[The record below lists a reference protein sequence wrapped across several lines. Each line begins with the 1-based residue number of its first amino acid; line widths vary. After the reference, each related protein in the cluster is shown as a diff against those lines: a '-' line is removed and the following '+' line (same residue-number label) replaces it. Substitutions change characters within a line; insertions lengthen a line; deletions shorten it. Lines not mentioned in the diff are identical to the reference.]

1 MSYLPIVKLKN
12 MRKDY
17 QNEKLLHFNKRSIL
31 LKNISKVILVI
42 LGTLIGA
49 GFASGREIYLFFA
62 KYGYLGQLGIILSTI
77 VTAFI
82 LYGVLNIT
90 KEKQINQYA
99 QLLQTINPN
108 HSNINR
114 YIHGIV
120 NSFLLISFIIMV
132 AGFSAYMKQVYQL
145 SIYLS
150 SSLFV
155 LFCYIVFQKSLQG
168 MMKIN
173 SYLVPFLLC
182 FILYLGIK
190 NIPYLVESKAMIET
204 QPKQNG
210 FFISS
215 LLYASYNSIILI
227 PVLVSMKQYIKSQK
241 EITYIVVLS
250 TISIILLSFCIYG
263 LLLKG
268 QFFIQELEL
277 PLLEITR
284 SFGKAFQYLYS
295 FVIIISIFTSA
306 ISTGYSFLEN
316 TSKDKK
322 NYKRNLIGICILAVL
337 VSNIGFSNLVQV
349 LYPLFGLLGFLQIIL
364 IKQYPVK
371 KTKK

>member
-1 MSYLPIVKLKN
+1 M
-12 MRKDY
+12 
-17 QNEKLLHFNKRSIL
+17 
-31 LKNISKVILVI
+31 
-42 LGTLIGA
+42 GTLIGA
-49 GFASGREIYLFFA
+49 GFASGREIYLFFG
-62 KYGYLGQLGIILSTI
+62 KYGYLGQLGIIISTI

-82 LYGVLNIT
+82 LHGVLTIT
-90 KEKQINQYA
+90 KEKQTNQYA
-99 QLLQTINPN
+99 ELLQAISPSHPKINQC
-108 HSNINR
+108 
-114 YIHGIV
+114 IHGIV
-120 NSFLLISFIIMV
+120 NSFLLISFVIMV

-145 SIYLS
+145 PIYLS
-150 SSLFV
+150 SSFFV
-155 LFCYIVFQKSLQG
+155 LFCYIVFQNSLQG

-190 NIPYLVESKAMIET
+190 NIPYLIESKAVIEMPT
-204 QPKQNG
+204 KQSG

-227 PVLVSMKQYIKSQK
+227 PVLVSMKQYIKTQK
-241 EITYIVVLS
+241 EIHWIVILS
-250 TISIILLSFCIYG
+250 TISIIILSFCIDG

-284 SFGKAFQYLYS
+284 SFGKPFQYIYS

-316 TSKDKK
+316 TSKSKK
-322 NYKRNLIGICILAVL
+322 GYKRNLIGICILGVL
-337 VSNIGFSNLVQV
+337 VSSIGFSNLVQI
-349 LYPLFGLLGFLQIIL
+349 LYPLFGILGFLQMIL
-364 IKQYPVK
+364 IKQYRSK
-371 KTKK
+371 KTKKIRKL